1 MEGTDSRVHLAN
13 GDEFEGEMLG
23 ELPHGNGVIYRNG
36 KVFFSGSF
44 KFGKY
49 SGYGT
54 LFNLDF
60 TPGPV
65 DHKFIDLS
73 RPYWDRF
80 EGEF

>member
-1 MEGTDSRVHLAN
+1 
-13 GDEFEGEMLG
+13 MLG

-54 LFNLDF
+54 LYNLNF
-60 TPGPV
+60 EVAPV
-65 DHKFIDLS
+65 DHKFIDL
-73 RPYWDRF
+73 
-80 EGEF
+80 